1 MVVVVLSPGIKYNIA
16 CVPMASYGFSTHHQH
31 YDDLMAVLLSPGIE
45 YNIGRVPMASC
56 DFSTH
61 QYSYDDV
68 EGDLELQH
76 FALAPEDLKYK
87 VTIFGYFA
95 CRCGNEFVA

>member
-1 MVVVVLSPGIKYNIA
+1 MLFPWNVFSTTSFT
-16 CVPMASYGFSTHHQH
+16 VPKTCGHFSTHQ
-31 YDDLMAVLLSPGIE
+31 YSYGDADGDYVVPGIE

-68 EGDLELQH
+68 DGDLELKH
-76 FALAPEDLKYK
+76 FALAPEDLKFK
-87 VTIFGYFA
+87 VIVFFGHFTCMYRDKLLA
-95 CRCGNEFVA
+95 